1 MNSLPLNNLSEHLA
15 RFAAS
20 KKSIA
25 SNQAA
30 PNTKQFTF
38 KKSLSLGKQNS
49 SKVAEAQSSVNSFG
63 SKKPTFNFNQVTSKN
78 GNHSSSNKYQAAKQG
93 TITNFFSQSNIS
105 KKAQSAFEEN
115 LNSSILNE
123 DIFTIDDLDDFQIP
137 SSRISNE
144 KKSNKSV
151 SPESKIK
158 TEKEK
163 PASNNTSREKIVK
176 KENCNNGPALSAF
189 SEPDRSKE
197 PCKSEPFNSIPDII
211 DLEASLS
218 SQFFDDDDDEI
229 LTYSSKRKSVQKIVS
244 DDESDFN
251 DDKFDVNSVDLEAF
265 DIKKE
270 EDPIFS
276 PRKQLL
282 QNEIS
287 EQNFCFDDIDLK
299 DIDSSTKPA
308 ILDSLQEMNIKVMNQ
323 ICDLIATKTH
333 FLSQNVELNNLVNI
347 RKKVLN
353 QFQAAQNAPTVS
365 ENTFFDYLRQKS
377 EPQPTFEKLKPGKL
391 FQTKTENEN
400 SHKPSERLQTSPTE
414 CVTVSSSESNS
425 HFPKFEPTSPS
436 SPSLISTKSSSFKP
450 ASSIATSSG
459 FASRMSFNNDKVST
473 NSKLINKESFHTKG
487 NNNVTSASIEIQDVE
502 TQNFIDQTIYDI
514 HDDDTAPVLTNNFET
529 DEERIIAGKFCGNQR
544 DDGASSEFKGFN
556 FPFSKD
562 LMNTFH
568 NVFGL

>member
-176 KENCNNGPALSAF
+176 K
-189 SEPDRSKE
+189 DRSKE